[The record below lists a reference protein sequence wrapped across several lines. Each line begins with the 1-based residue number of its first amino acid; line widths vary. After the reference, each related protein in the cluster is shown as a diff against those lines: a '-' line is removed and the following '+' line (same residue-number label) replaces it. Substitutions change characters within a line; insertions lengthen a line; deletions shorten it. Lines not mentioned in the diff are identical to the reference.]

1 MYDCAYSASL
11 EIPAA
16 HIQTGQQMRQI
27 AQPPSYDV
35 THTALV
41 LKSPVDLHQ
50 LRIEQL
56 LALALTKI
64 GQDNHIHHPVLVL
77 KCYEDHTAGGRRLL
91 PAGYQTRDGNVS
103 PMPDLNEIPGAPAA
117 HRSKGLTQ

>member
-27 AQPPSYDV
+27 AQPPSNDV

-41 LKSPVDLHQ
+41 LESPVDLHQ

-56 LALALTKI
+56 PALALTKI
-64 GQDNHIHHPVLVL
+64 CPDNHIHHPVLVL
-77 KCYEDHTAGGRRLL
+77 KCYEECLVDRRDMEVGIGI
-91 PAGYQTRDGNVS
+91 ADTSRWRSTQY
-103 PMPDLNEIPGAPAA
+103 GAI
-117 HRSKGLTQ
+117 